1 MKKSVRTIYGA
12 LLDTAKR
19 FNEPLPIL
27 PNSTLNQKFGVSELE
42 TIRIDEFP
50 HTQYFAIGLK
60 GTDIKMDTDGLYVTK
75 YREYNP
81 RWASLLG
88 HVPFVM
94 RPVGNDL
101 TAQERLNYRMRR
113 IEEHNGQQ
121 YVAYY
126 LRKLDASQGSV
137 GVEHRKLI
145 DNNIVPSAWEPT
157 LADLNPTPITANP
170 NQVIR
175 TGDDYLSAVRRFELN
190 FTPND
195 IQEIMDAVNIIYG
208 DPDKANLTEFALVSG
223 VDRSVQGSFNGT
235 LQNYTEAIYA
245 QVTDF
250 VKSTISCPNALL
262 GTKIFLDAGSNEPL
276 LIVGN

>member
-42 TIRIDEFP
+42 TILTDEFP

-94 RPVGNDL
+94 RPADNDL
-101 TAQERLNYRMRR
+101 TAQERMNYRMRR

-126 LRKLDASQGSV
+126 LRKLDTSQGSV
-137 GVEHRKLI
+137 GVEHRKLV

-223 VDRSVQGSFNGT
+223 VDRSVQGSFNGS

-276 LIVGN
+276 LIVEN

>member
-42 TIRIDEFP
+42 TILTDEFP

-94 RPVGNDL
+94 RPVDNDL

-126 LRKLDASQGSV
+126 LRKLDTSQGSV
-137 GVEHRKLI
+137 GVEHRKLV

-223 VDRSVQGSFNGT
+223 VDRSVQGSFNGS

-276 LIVGN
+276 LIVEN

>member
-42 TIRIDEFP
+42 TILTDEFP

-94 RPVGNDL
+94 RPVDNDL

-126 LRKLDASQGSV
+126 LRKLDTSQGSV
-137 GVEHRKLI
+137 GVEHRKLV

-223 VDRSVQGSFNGT
+223 VDRSVQGSFNGS